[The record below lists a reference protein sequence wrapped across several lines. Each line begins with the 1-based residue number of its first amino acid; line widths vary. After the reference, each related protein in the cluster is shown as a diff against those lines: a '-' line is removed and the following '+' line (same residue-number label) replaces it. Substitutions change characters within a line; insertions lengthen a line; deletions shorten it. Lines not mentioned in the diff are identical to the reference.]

1 MITEILKSFLEQIK
15 EMIHEPFAIFLYIL
29 TALIFILVFY
39 ITVKKVNKEKKELEN
54 MLNISNAHT
63 RMVVENSQNLS
74 KFFED
79 LALIPVEM
87 LNDQELADL
96 IEKKLVIRNHD
107 IFRFLKINEFLNR
120 LDSVKRKIVFQLL
133 VNSLLKRP
141 GYTMGSLIFR
151 SIIEN
156 ELEAKSILFDILNYS
171 VSDTY
176 RQEVYHSVNKYLNKY
191 LRKEKSL
198 SKSARDKFISE
209 AKKIQELV

>member
-1 MITEILKSFLEQIK
+1 MVTEILKSFLEQIK
-15 EMIHEPFAIFLYIL
+15 EMIHEPFTIFLYIF
-29 TALIFILVFY
+29 TALMFVLVFY
-39 ITVKKVNKEKKELEN
+39 ITIKKVNKEKKELEN

-63 RMVVENSQNLS
+63 RMVVENSQSLS

-87 LNDQELADL
+87 LKNQELADL
-96 IEKKLVIRNHD
+96 VEKKLVIRNHD

-120 LDSVKRKIVFQLL
+120 LDSIKRKIVFQLL

-176 RQEVYHSVNKYLNKY
+176 RHEVYHSVVKYLNKY

-198 SKSARDKFISE
+198 SKSARDKLISE
-209 AKKIQELV
+209 AKKIQELA